1 MIADGELHEQIV
13 FCKTESM
20 TLVFNN
26 VNGYPT
32 KELKK
37 EELGPMVGVTYMFVQ
52 QKQIF
57 SVHYYPTLITIITV
71 KN

>member
-1 MIADGELHEQIV
+1 
-13 FCKTESM
+13 M